1 MGFECTFLQPPKKR
15 GPAGRYVCFA
25 CCASTDLMRIS
36 RVSQIK
42 RRQVRPRH
50 VPDQTG
56 GNTPSPQTGQT
67 SVENQFPTPVLAPS
81 IAGWPGDHQ
90 ANIQHQYAGNY
101 HSTLPDPVSQVP
113 TQANW
118 ADDTE
123 YWLPDTI
130 DPQQP
135 AFGFPDSN
143 IYVQSA
149 LPPIVPVH
157 YDHSELNVQPAESD
171 TFTQHS
177 SPAQPV
183 DDTTNIWP
191 SYISEASLIPWIDVY
206 FDRLHPTLP
215 VLNRSALLTRLF
227 NHEYCHNH
235 TFAAML
241 LSLCAFALTQPIE
254 IAERQTTSTRAT
266 QARLMMTEAVK
277 LRNSSDFGENPT
289 IEAILTSFFLFGCLF
304 GSNQHN
310 AARLRLREAV
320 ELALVMGLND
330 PTSYPELSS
339 EEKGQQLRTYL
350 VLSITERYIP
360 SLVYAQSL
368 TTAEHTHCSVAFPSA

>member
-1 MGFECTFLQPPKKR
+1 
-15 GPAGRYVCFA
+15 
-25 CCASTDLMRIS
+25 MR
-36 RVSQIK
+36 Q
-42 RRQVRPRH
+42 RH
-50 VPDQTG
+50 ESDAATVPVPGQEG
-56 GNTPSPQTGQT
+56 ENIPSPQTEQT
-67 SVENQFPTPVLAPS
+67 SVANQFQPIMLTPNLTE
-81 IAGWPGDHQ
+81 WTDLNQ
-90 ANIQHQYAGNY
+90 AHIQHQCAGNY
-101 HSTLPDPVSQVP
+101 QSTLPGPVNQVP

-149 LPPIVPVH
+149 LPPIVPVQ
-157 YDHSELNVQPAESD
+157 YDQSGLNIQPAESD

-177 SPAQPV
+177 SPAQV
-183 DDTTNIWP
+183 DDTGTNVWP

-227 NHEYCHNH
+227 NHEYRHNH

-277 LRNSSDFGENPT
+277 LRNSSDFGEHPT

-304 GSNQHN
+304 GTNQHN

-330 PTSYPELSS
+330 PSSYPELSS

-350 VLSITERYIP
+350 VLSITERYFA
-360 SLVYAQSL
+360 LRHEFQSL
-368 TTAEHTHCSVAFPSA
+368 TTIEHTHCSVAFQSA